1 MLTYTLSDIK
11 DNLYE
16 HLYKC
21 IRDDIVSGTLPAH
34 YKLPS
39 KRSFAKNL
47 SVSTITVE
55 NAYNQLIS
63 EGFIYSLPRKG
74 FYVSEI
80 FEEGSRLYHNT
91 ASHSETTGKKNP
103 VKKIKAAASRPVYIA
118 DFSSNNTNPESFPF
132 TTWAKLTRR
141 ILSDSRDKLMT
152 NSPSGGTAELRSAI
166 ADYLRDFRGINTSPD
181 NIIIGAGTE
190 YLYTLLLQLL
200 GPNRIY
206 AIEKPGYKK
215 LSMILNTVGLSSVEI
230 PVDRGGMSIEALSAS
245 DANIVHVT
253 PSHHFPTGITMPVK
267 RRYEL
272 LNWASQS
279 ENSSDENAVTRFI
292 IEDDYDSE
300 FRLTGRPI
308 PPLFSIDNSHVI
320 YMNTFSKS
328 LTSTIRISYMV
339 LPDSLSAKYTERL
352 GFYSCTVSTFEQLTL
367 AAFIG
372 EGYFEKHINRMRTNY
387 RKKRDLL
394 LEAIKKSPL
403 DSVSEIKEEDA
414 GLHFIIDLKTE
425 LPDEEVTERLRR
437 RGINLLP
444 LSFYGSDATHS
455 FLINYSSLQTD
466 NIENII
472 RIFSQELT

>member
-1 MLTYTLSDIK
+1 MLTYSFTGIT

-21 IRDDIVSGTLPAH
+21 IRDDVLSGSLPAD

-55 NAYNQLIS
+55 NAYNQLMS

-80 FEEGSRLYHNT
+80 FPGEYPAPETES
-91 ASHSETTGKKNP
+91 SDETTHKPLSSFPSDSDYDVTGHSTSYR
-103 VKKIKAAASRPVYIA
+103 V
-118 DFSSNNTNPESFPF
+118 DFSSNNTSPDSFPF

-152 NSPSGGTAELRSAI
+152 NSPSNGTLELRLAI
-166 ADYLRDFRGINTSPD
+166 AEYLKEFRGIYTSPD
-181 NIIIGAGTE
+181 NIIVGAGTE
-190 YLYTLLLQLL
+190 YLYTILLQLL
-200 GPNRIY
+200 GGGMTY
-206 AIEKPGYKK
+206 AIEKPGYRK
-215 LSMILNTVGLSSVEI
+215 LSMILDTVGIKSVDI
-230 PVDRGGMSIEALSAS
+230 PVDDKGLNVDILRRSNA
-245 DANIVHVT
+245 DIVHVT

-272 LNWASQS
+272 LKWAQ
-279 ENSSDENAVTRFI
+279 EADTPRYI

-308 PPLFSIDNSHVI
+308 PPLFGMDSSHVI
-320 YMNTFSKS
+320 YMNTFTKS

-339 LPDSLSAKYTERL
+339 LPDELAARYRERL
-352 GFYSCTVSTFEQLTL
+352 SFYSCTVSNFEQLTL
-367 AAFIG
+367 AAFIS
-372 EGYFEKHINRMRTNY
+372 EGYFEKHINRMRTAY
-387 RKKRDLL
+387 RRKRDCILD
-394 LEAIKKSPL
+394 AIKKSPL

-414 GLHFIIDLKTE
+414 GLHFIINLKTE
-425 LPDEEVTERLRR
+425 LADNEVTDRLRKA
-437 RGINLLP
+437 GINLLP
-444 LSFYGSDATHS
+444 LSYYGSETTHS
-455 FLINYSSLQTD
+455 FLINYSSVPMD
-466 NIENII
+466 DINNII
-472 RIFSQELT
+472 ESISEELNSDS